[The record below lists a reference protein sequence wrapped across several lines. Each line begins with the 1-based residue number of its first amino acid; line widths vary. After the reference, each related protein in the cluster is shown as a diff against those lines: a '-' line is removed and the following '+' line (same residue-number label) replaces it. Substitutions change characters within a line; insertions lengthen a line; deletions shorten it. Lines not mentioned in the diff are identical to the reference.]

1 MKKII
6 ISVSKLSLAFIITMI
21 VIEIF
26 FRLSEVFLPSI
37 VYDDPKLGILRTPNS
52 RILSLNEGFG
62 MGYVNEY
69 GYLGPGYPKE
79 KDDNTLRIALIGAS
93 MVQGLE
99 LFDRR
104 HFRKLLEDK
113 LSEITRKKVE
123 VLNFG
128 RGGIDLRGIYTTYK
142 YLAAEFNPDIN
153 IIFTGLAAYIGKD
166 DKLGPEYTLKND
178 SLIIDYSFADSSEFK
193 KRMKFKFLRFT
204 SVGNLLKRGYEF
216 YTLGSPA
223 KFILGSLYQD
233 PSLDPANVLHVDLN
247 AKDEFYEINKAILED
262 LGETNRN
269 NGTLNIIVMTDVYP
283 TYCDG
288 IIHNAGLPML
298 NLGEELAKRMQS
310 GESVDYWKATNL
322 TGHWNHHGHEVV
334 AEFLFDSLKNI
345 KF

>member
-79 KDDNTLRIALIGAS
+79 KDENTLRIAVIGAS

-99 LFDRR
+99 LFDRH

-113 LSEITRKKVE
+113 LSQITRKKVE

-128 RGGIDLRGIYTTYK
+128 RGGLDLRGIYTTYK

-153 IIFTGLAAYIGKD
+153 IIFTGLSAYIGKD
-166 DKLGPEYTLKND
+166 DKLGPEYRLQND
-178 SLIIDYSFADSSEFK
+178 SLIIDYRFADSSEFK

-223 KFILGSLYQD
+223 KFILGSLY
-233 PSLDPANVLHVDLN
+233 PEPIIDPAAVTPIDLN
-247 AKDEFYEINKAILED
+247 VKDEFYEINKAILED
-262 LGETNRN
+262 WGKTNRN
-269 NGTLNIIVMTDVYP
+269 SRTLNIIVTTDLYP
-283 TYCDG
+283 SYCKE
-288 IIHNAGLPML
+288 ILQNNGLTML
-298 NLGEELAKRMQS
+298 DLGEEFTKRMQR
-310 GESVDYWKATNL
+310 GESVDYWKATNIS
-322 TGHWNHHGHEVV
+322 GHWNHHGHEVV
-334 AEFLFDSLKNI
+334 AGFLFDTLKNI